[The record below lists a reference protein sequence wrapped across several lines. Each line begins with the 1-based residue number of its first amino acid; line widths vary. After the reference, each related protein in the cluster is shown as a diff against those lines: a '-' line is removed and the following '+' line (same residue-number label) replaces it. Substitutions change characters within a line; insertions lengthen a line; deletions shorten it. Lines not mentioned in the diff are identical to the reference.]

1 MDRTTDE
8 RLNHLERE
16 CRQWKRAVVG
26 LGAFGA
32 ITLLAGGGVPGFLQ
46 ADRLSV
52 GNLEAQRIVLKDE
65 RGRLWFVLE
74 NRGGVPQMSIR
85 EPVEDGKRGS
95 GGVLLYLNQDGVRYM
110 SLSGK
115 DGGLL
120 AFGVGPAGKPHLTL
134 SGKGGMTTLGMADDG
149 SPRVMLWDGEGWGRV
164 RVRLK
169 PDGSGAVEVLDKKD
183 APRSPEKLQ
192 ADQLRV
198 RPAP

>member
-1 MDRTTDE
+1 MVRTTDE
-8 RLNHLERE
+8 RLDRLERE
-16 CRQWKRAVVG
+16 CRRWRRIGIGLAV
-26 LGAFGA
+26 FGA

-74 NRGGVPQMSIR
+74 NRGGIPQMSIR
-85 EPVEDGKRGS
+85 EPIEDGKHE
-95 GGVLLYLNQDGVRYM
+95 
-110 SLSGK
+110 

-120 AFGVGPAGKPHLTL
+120 AFGVNPAGKHHLTL
-134 SGKGGMTTLGMADDG
+134 SGKGGMTMLGMGDDG
-149 SPRVMLWDGEGWGRV
+149 SPRMMLWDGEGWGRV

-183 APRSPEKLQ
+183 TPRSPEKLQ